1 MHTAAYKPEGTRA
14 IITCTKKSKNPS
26 PRQLLDGTSF
36 TTLNQKYN
44 LEFHSN
50 LFQRRYKTD
59 YQNSQHLQRTLSM
72 DHIYP
77 ANPACVP
84 ADLTK
89 PSAAHKRQAT
99 FAALGLLG
107 FMLFYLA
114 ITGWFAWSA
123 YHLAETQLSAYK
135 PNIFVWLLAVSS
147 GFLAVFMIKAL
158 LFVKKGNI
166 EQEYEVTVT
175 SEPQLIAFLN
185 RLADETGAPRPHRVF
200 LSPRVNACV
209 FYDLSLLNFIFP
221 SKKNLEI
228 GLPLV
233 NALTISELKAVLAH
247 EFGHFAQRSMALG
260 NWVYVAQQIAA
271 HIIARRD
278 ALDKFLRFLS
288 NVDIRIAWIGWALRL
303 IVWSLRATMET
314 FFNLVLLAQRA
325 LSREMEFQADLVAV
339 SVTGSDALIHALHK
353 LQSAD
358 EAWDSAQNFLNEQV
372 NQGIA
377 NKDVFAIQTRVMQ
390 HTAKILND
398 PGYGKVANVP
408 SEQPEKHRV
417 FTADIAQPPRMW
429 ATHPYNH
436 EREQN
441 AKKVYVPGVLDN
453 RSSWIIFDNAAAL
466 KETFTLKLL
475 DRFKLEFKPDAEIFA
490 ELDKRYSREYLNGR
504 YRGAYLGRS
513 FVRSSQ
519 KHSQLYDIKI
529 DSIQNSLRELY
540 PEALVAKLDSLRV
553 LEKERN
559 LLIALR
565 DGIYTPPDGVI
576 RFRSKE
582 VKKRELPALIETLT
596 DECSAAHQ
604 EVLKHDMECRTAH
617 LLAARKLGKGWDKYL
632 NGLLAVL
639 HYADHQHANITDS
652 RALMS
657 NTYAVITADRNVS
670 KRELDRLI
678 NAGQE
683 VFAALHAVY
692 DGTRQIN
699 LPPHLLEKL
708 EIENWS
714 TALGEFT
721 FVPPTRENISNW
733 LEAVDSWINTALGG
747 LGALRQI
754 TLEHLLQTETRVAVW
769 INKGEA
775 TEDAPKAATIPTEYP
790 TLTPGEER
798 ELQKRLGLWDRFQTA
813 DGFAA
818 GAMRLFIAAGI
829 IGGALFMTIAPEL
842 GLFFK

>member
-1 MHTAAYKPEGTRA
+1 
-14 IITCTKKSKNPS
+14 
-26 PRQLLDGTSF
+26 
-36 TTLNQKYN
+36 
-44 LEFHSN
+44 
-50 LFQRRYKTD
+50 
-59 YQNSQHLQRTLSM
+59 M

-77 ANPACVP
+77 ANPVSVP

-89 PSAAHKRQAT
+89 PSASHKRQAT
-99 FAALGLLG
+99 LAALGLLG
-107 FMLFYLA
+107 FILFYLA
-114 ITGWFAWSA
+114 ITSWFAWSA
-123 YHLAETQLSAYK
+123 YHLAETQLASSN
-135 PNIFVWLLAVSS
+135 PNIFVWLLAASS

-166 EQEYEVTVT
+166 EQEYEVTAA

-228 GLPLV
+228 GLPLINV
-233 NALTISELKAVLAH
+233 LTISELKAVLAH

-288 NVDIRIAWIGWALRL
+288 NVDVRIAWIGWALRL

-314 FFNLVLLAQRA
+314 FFNVVLLAQRA

-353 LQSAD
+353 LQAAD
-358 EAWDSAQNFLNEQV
+358 EAWDSAQSFLNDQV

-377 NKDVFAIQTRVMQ
+377 NKDVFVIQTRIMQ

-398 PGYGKVANVP
+398 PGYGKVANIP

-441 AKKVYVPGVLDN
+441 AKKIYVPGVLDN
-453 RSSWIIFDNAAAL
+453 RSSWIIFDNATAL
-466 KETFTLKLL
+466 KETFTCKLL
-475 DRFKLEFKPDAEIFA
+475 ERFKLEFKPDAEIFA
-490 ELDKRYSREYLNGR
+490 ELDKRYNREYLNGR

-519 KHSQLYDIKI
+519 KHHQLYDIKI
-529 DSIQNSLRELY
+529 DSIQNALRELY
-540 PEALVAKLDSLRV
+540 PEALVTKLDSLRV

-576 RFRSKE
+576 RFRSQE

-617 LLAARKLGKGWDKYL
+617 LLAARKLGRGWDKYL

-692 DGTRQIN
+692 DGARQVN
-699 LPPHLLEKL
+699 LPPYVLEKL

-714 TALGEFT
+714 DALGEFT

-747 LGALRQI
+747 LSALRQI

-775 TEDAPKAATIPTEYP
+775 TEDAPAAATIPTEYP

-818 GAMRLFIAAGI
+818 GAMRLLIAAGI

-842 GLFFK
+842 GILFK

>member
-1 MHTAAYKPEGTRA
+1 
-14 IITCTKKSKNPS
+14 
-26 PRQLLDGTSF
+26 
-36 TTLNQKYN
+36 
-44 LEFHSN
+44 
-50 LFQRRYKTD
+50 
-59 YQNSQHLQRTLSM
+59 M

-77 ANPACVP
+77 ANPANVP
-84 ADLTK
+84 TDLTK
-89 PSAAHKRQAT
+89 PSSSHKRQAAL
-99 FAALGLLG
+99 AALGLLG
-107 FMLFYLA
+107 FILFYLS

-123 YHLAETQLSAYK
+123 YHLAETQLASNK
-135 PNIFVWLLAVSS
+135 SNLFIWLLALSS
-147 GFLAVFMIKAL
+147 GFLAIFMIKAL
-158 LFVKKGNI
+158 LFVKKGSMT
-166 EQEYEVTVT
+166 EDYEVTAS

-288 NVDIRIAWIGWALRL
+288 NIDIRIAWIGWTLRL

-353 LQSAD
+353 LQAAD
-358 EAWDSAQNFLNEQV
+358 EAWDSAQGFLNDQV

-377 NKDVFAIQTRVMQ
+377 SKDVFAIQSRVMQ

-398 PGYGKVANVP
+398 PLYGKVVNIP
-408 SEQPEKHRV
+408 QQQPEQHRV

-436 EREQN
+436 EREKN
-441 AKKVYVPGVLDN
+441 AKKIYVPGVLDN
-453 RSSWIIFDNAAAL
+453 RSSWIIFDDANAL
-466 KETFTLKLL
+466 KKKFTQRLL
-475 DRFKLEFKPDAEIFA
+475 ERFKLEFKPDDEIFA
-490 ELDKRYSREYLNGR
+490 ELDKRYTHEYLNGR

-519 KHSQLYDIKI
+519 KHHQLYDIKI
-529 DSIQNSLRELY
+529 DSVQNALSALY
-540 PEALVAKLDSLRV
+540 PEALIAKLDSLRM

-565 DGIYTPPDGVI
+565 DGFYTPPDGVI
-576 RFRSKE
+576 RFRGKE

-617 LLAARKLGKGWDKYL
+617 MLAARKLGKGWDKYL
-632 NGLLAVL
+632 NGLLALL
-639 HYADHQHANITDS
+639 HYADHQHANIVDS
-652 RALMS
+652 RALMN
-657 NTYAVITADRNVS
+657 NTYAVVTADRNVS
-670 KRELDRLI
+670 KRELDRLVK
-678 NAGQE
+678 AGHE
-683 VFAALHAVY
+683 VFSALYAVY
-692 DGTRQIN
+692 QGAQQVN
-699 LPPHLLEKL
+699 LPPAVLEKL

-714 TALGEFT
+714 AALGEFT
-721 FVPPTRENISNW
+721 FVPPTRENMSNW
-733 LEAVDSWINTALGG
+733 LNAVDSWINSALGW

-754 TLEHLLQTETRVAVW
+754 SLAHLLQTETRVAVW
-769 INKGEA
+769 ISKGEA
-775 TEDAPKAATIPTEYP
+775 TEDAPEAATIPTEYP

-798 ELQKRLGLWDRFQTA
+798 ELQKRLDLWDKFQTA
-813 DGFAA
+813 DGFGAA
-818 GAMRLFIAAGI
+818 MFRLLIAGSI
-829 IGGALFMTIAPEL
+829 IGGALFMTAAPQL
-842 GLFFK
+842 GFLF